1 MPISTFSDKVAAI
14 TGTGSGIG
22 EALAISLAQQG
33 CAVAIA
39 DIDADKLK
47 HTASQI
53 RGAAVS
59 SHLVDVADRAQM
71 EQFAKNVVAHHGR
84 VNMVFNNAGVSL
96 TDTVSHMSYE
106 NFEWLMDINFW
117 GVVYGSKAF
126 LPYLEQVSEAQI
138 INVSSIFGVIALPT
152 QAAYNAS
159 KFAVRGFTYAMR
171 EELIDTNIGVSCVQ
185 PGGVK
190 TNIAEAARYFPSE
203 NTSASKEEFTAK
215 FEAIAKLTPVQAAEQ
230 ILRGVL
236 QNKTQIL
243 VGRDAKVIATIERLL
258 PVSYLKVLRAI
269 WS

>member
-1 MPISTFSDKVAAI
+1 MPISTFSGKVAAI
-14 TGTGSGIG
+14 TGAGSGMG
-22 EALAISLAQQG
+22 EALAISLSQQG

-39 DIDADKLK
+39 DVDADKLE
-47 HTASQI
+47 HTANQI
-53 RGAAVS
+53 NGVEVS
-59 SHLVDVADRAQM
+59 KHLVDVADRVQV
-71 EQFAKNVVAHHGR
+71 EQFATDVIAHHGR
-84 VNMVFNNAGVSL
+84 VNMIFNNAGVSV

-138 INVSSIFGVIALPT
+138 INTASIFGVIAVPT

-171 EELIDTNIGVSCVQ
+171 EELIETNIGVSCVQ

-190 TNIAEAARYFPSE
+190 TNIAQASRYYPND
-203 NTSASKEEFTAK
+203 NTSASKEEFTAR
-215 FEAIAKLTPVQAAEQ
+215 FEDMAKLTPAQAAEQ

-236 QNKTQIL
+236 LNKAQIL
-243 VGRDAKVIATIERLL
+243 VGRDAKVVATIERLM
-258 PVSYLKVLRAI
+258 PVSYLKVLRSL